1 MSTPYDHN
9 SNPSAK
15 HDEQI
20 VHVLE
25 QIQQE
30 ISKGNSINP
39 ASIYLQYPEFE
50 RELRELIPVM
60 LVANVAGSF
69 FRLEELSDDKSQALT
84 TFELPCTLGDFE
96 LLEELGRGG
105 MGIVYRA
112 TQQSLNREVALKMI
126 LPGRLASREQ
136 RDRFQHEAQA
146 AACLDHG
153 GIVPVYEVG
162 ELENCPY
169 FSMKLIEGQ
178 TLSHLVQQEL
188 YSSRQAADIV
198 SKVARAVHYSHNRG
212 VLHRD
217 LKPSNI
223 LIDQNNEP
231 HITDFGLAKHS
242 SGESGLTQTGVILGT
257 PSYMAPEQAAGSR
270 GDVGVHSDIY
280 SLGAMLYY
288 MVTGRPPFQA
298 ASPMDTIM
306 LVLEQEPVA
315 PRIIN
320 SAVDRNLEMV
330 ILKCLQKPA
339 DLRYSSA
346 RELANDLEAYINH
359 EPMKANSGRLSDV
372 VARWLGE
379 THHATVLQNWGLLWM
394 WHSLILLL
402 TCILTNVMFLADVN
416 NRLYYSGMWT
426 VGLGAWA
433 AVFWKLRQKLGPVLF
448 VERQIAHAWA
458 ASLIA
463 IGLLFPIEYLMGLD
477 VLEAAPVIG
486 LISGMV
492 FMVKAGIL
500 TGKFY
505 SQAFALFATGVL
517 MAIFPK
523 YSLILFGVVSAACF
537 FIPGYQYHRQKSGM

>member
-1 MSTPYDHN
+1 M
-9 SNPSAK
+9 
-15 HDEQI
+15 
-20 VHVLE
+20 LE

-60 LVANVAGSF
+60 LVADVAGSF
-69 FRLEELSDDKSQALT
+69 FRLEELSDVKSQATT

-146 AACLDHG
+146 AARLDHS

-188 YSSRQAADIV
+188 YRSRQAADIV

-223 LIDQNNEP
+223 LIDQNHEP

-320 SAVDRNLEMV
+320 PAVDRNLEMV

-505 SQAFALFATGVL
+505 SQAFALFATGLL

-537 FIPGYQYHRQKSGM
+537 FIPGYQYHREKSAR